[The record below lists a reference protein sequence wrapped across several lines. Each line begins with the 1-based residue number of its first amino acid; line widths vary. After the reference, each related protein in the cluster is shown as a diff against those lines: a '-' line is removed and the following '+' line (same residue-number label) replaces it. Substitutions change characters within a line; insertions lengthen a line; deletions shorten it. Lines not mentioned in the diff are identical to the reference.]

1 MNVPNMMPQIPTA
14 GPPALPEGGMT
25 MLPNQSP
32 GVNVSFGCMGCAEGP
47 ALRDVAPRP
56 TLPTWAKILG
66 VMLGITAL
74 LFVVAGTMNKR

>member
-1 MNVPNMMPQIPTA
+1 MNLPQNMPMIPQVQTPH
-14 GPPALPEGGMT
+14 LPQGGMT

-32 GVNVSFGCMGCAEGP
+32 GVSVSFGCMGCPEGP
-47 ALRDVAPRP
+47 GLRDVAPKP

-74 LFVVAGTMNKR
+74 LFVMAGTMKR